1 MALWKFF
8 FTIYYTSKSRTK
20 SPRSRFPWKLH
31 EAAMICN
38 ILLVI
43 RSFVSIHSSSFT
55 QPNELN
61 YSSSNAPVR
70 RGILH
75 RLRNDEVCIGWFLKR
90 FHLIFLESSWLPRK
104 KKKFTIEI
112 KDKVLSLSKFLWY
125 LVIVKITQI
134 RHSRAR
140 ISQKNRD
147 SKIVFVQK

>member
-104 KKKFTIEI
+104 KKKLTL
-112 KDKVLSLSKFLWY
+112 KRYDKVLFLTKFSWH
-125 LVIVKITQI
+125 LVMVKIIKI
-134 RHSRAR
+134 RHLRGH
-140 ISQKNRD
+140 ISQNNHD
-147 SKIVFVQK
+147 SKPIFIWK